1 MNSIFLIISMISF
14 LCIFIFLFQACIK
27 LLLKRSAKKSFK
39 RAGISALL
47 VIASFIGFVFTIEDV
62 PENTPDSVATISELN
77 TESLTYGSSLAS
89 TAPTAQPTFTP
100 TPEPTLRP
108 TPTPT
113 PAPTPTPTPAP
124 TPTPTPV
131 PTPTPTPGPTP
142 TPTPAPTPT
151 PTPAPTPTPTPAPTP
166 TPTPVPTPEPT
177 PVPTPEPTPQPT
189 QAPVVSNNSG
199 DSNFNAHDNPDQ
211 QNTTATY
218 VLNTSSKKIHYPSC
232 HSVKKIAPHNYS
244 TSDESIETLKSWGYS
259 TCGNCFK

>member
-131 PTPTPTPGPTP
+131 PTP
-142 TPTPAPTPT
+142 
-151 PTPAPTPTPTPAPTP
+151 
-166 TPTPVPTPEPT
+166 EPT